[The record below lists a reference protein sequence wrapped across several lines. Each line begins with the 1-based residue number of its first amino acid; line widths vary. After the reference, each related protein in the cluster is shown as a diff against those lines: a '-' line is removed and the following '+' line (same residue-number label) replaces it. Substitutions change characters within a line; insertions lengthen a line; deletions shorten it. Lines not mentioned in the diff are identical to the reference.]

1 MALQFN
7 DNGLEI
13 DSFRDLF
20 QSLSDSYKGIYG
32 QDIDLDQE
40 SPDGQRVAIEAQA
53 RTDIEAALQWLY
65 SQMDPDFNTG
75 DMQQIIAKLHGLY
88 LRPGSR
94 SQRDLKVTVDRPV
107 LLYSGYKIRDQSNQV
122 WFISQDVTIVA
133 GTTTVT
139 FFAQS
144 FGKVTGLITDTFTQL
159 TPEPGVLSIIS
170 ETEAVVGRDEETSE
184 EFRQRRNRSLENPA
198 TGSTGAIFAKV
209 ANLAG
214 VTDLNINENDTK
226 VDDSITG
233 IPANSIWLVVEGG
246 AISEIVEVMVKQ
258 KGGGTGTKGSVTGRY
273 IETLVRPDGSTLQI
287 AHDMQLDRPIYK
299 PLHIQLK
306 AKRKK
311 TNDPVDIDS
320 LKTALAARIMHVG
333 ESIDA
338 NEFYEN
344 GYGVSRINFTLTDL
358 QISDDGLTFTDG
370 ELSPGFQ
377 GKFTIDTENIYIDEV
392 FA

>member
-7 DNGLEI
+7 DKGLEI
-13 DSFRDLF
+13 NTFRDLF
-20 QSLSDSYKGIYG
+20 QLLSDGYKGVYG

-53 RTDIEAALQWLY
+53 RADIEAALQWLY

-94 SQRDLKVTVDRPV
+94 SQRDLKVTTDRPV
-107 LLYSGYKIRDQSNQV
+107 LLYNGYRIRDQANQV
-122 WFISQDVTIVA
+122 WFIKQDVTVPS

-144 FGKVTGLITDTFTQL
+144 FGKVTGLVTDSFTQL
-159 TPEPGVLSIIS
+159 TPEPGILNIFADAP
-170 ETEAVVGRDEETSE
+170 AVVGRDEETPE
-184 EFRQRRNRSLENPA
+184 QFRQRRNRSLENPA

-209 ANLAG
+209 AQLAG
-214 VTDLNINENDTK
+214 VTDLNIGENDTK
-226 VDDSITG
+226 IDDATTG

-246 AISEIVEVMVKQ
+246 AVSEIVEIMVKQ

-273 IETLVRPDGSTLQI
+273 VETVVRPDGSTMLI
-287 AHDMQLDRPIYK
+287 AHDLRFDRPVYK
-299 PLHIQLK
+299 PLHIQLT
-306 AKRKK
+306 AKRKV
-311 TNDPVDIDS
+311 TGDPVDTDT
-320 LKTALAARIMHVG
+320 LKAALAKRVMHIG
-333 ESIDA
+333 ESVDA

-344 GYGVSRINFTLTDL
+344 GYSVGRVNFVLTNL
-358 QISDDGLTFTDG
+358 QISENGVSFTDG

-377 GKFTIDTENIYIDEV
+377 GKFTLDVMNIAIDEV
-392 FA
+392 IP

>member
-1 MALQFN
+1 MALQFDN
-7 DNGLEI
+7 NGLQI
-13 DSFRDLF
+13 DTFRDLF
-20 QSLSDSYKGIYG
+20 QTLSDAYKGIYG

-75 DMQQIIAKLHGLY
+75 DMQQVIAKLHGLY

-94 SQRDLKVTVDRPV
+94 SQRDLKVTTDRPV
-107 LLYSGYKIRDQSNQV
+107 LLYDGYKIRDQANQI
-122 WFISQDVTIVA
+122 WFVRQDVTVPA

-139 FFAQS
+139 FFAQN

-159 TPEPGVLSIIS
+159 TPELGVLNIFSDVA
-170 ETEAVVGRDEETSE
+170 AVVGRDEETPE

-209 ANLAG
+209 AQLPG
-214 VTDLNINENDTK
+214 VTDLNIDENDTK
-226 VDDSITG
+226 IDDVVTG

-258 KGGGTGTKGSVTGRY
+258 KGGGTGTKGSITGRY
-273 IETLVRPDGSTLQI
+273 VETLVRPDGTTLQI

-299 PLHIQLK
+299 LLHIQLT
-306 AKRKK
+306 AKRKV
-311 TNDPVDIDS
+311 TNDPIDTDT
-320 LKTALAARIMHVG
+320 LKEALAARVMHVG
-333 ESIDA
+333 EDIDA
-338 NEFYEN
+338 NEFYAN
-344 GYGVSRINFTLTDL
+344 GYSVGRVNYVLTNLKISADGV
-358 QISDDGLTFTDG
+358 TFTDG

-377 GKFTIDTENIYIDEV
+377 GKFTLNVANISINEV
-392 FA
+392 A

>member
-13 DSFRDLF
+13 DTFRDLF

-122 WFISQDVTIVA
+122 WFISQDVTIAA

-209 ANLAG
+209 ANIAG
-214 VTDLNINENDTK
+214 VTDLNIDENDTK
-226 VDDSITG
+226 ADDSITG

-377 GKFTIDTENIYIDEV
+377 GKFTIDKENIYIDEV

>member
-1 MALQFN
+1 MALHFN
-7 DNGLEI
+7 DNGLETNN
-13 DSFRDLF
+13 FREIF
-20 QSLSDSYKGIYG
+20 QTLSDGYKAIYG

-53 RTDIEAALQWLY
+53 RADIEAALQWLY

-94 SQRDLKVTVDRPV
+94 SQRDLKVTTDRTV

-122 WFISQDVTIVA
+122 WFVRQDVQIPA
-133 GTTTVT
+133 GTTSVT

-144 FGKVTGLITDTFTQL
+144 FGKITGLTTDTFTQL
-159 TPEPGVLSIIS
+159 TPEPGVVDITTD
-170 ETEAVVGRDEETSE
+170 TEIVVGRDEETPE

-209 ANLAG
+209 AQLAG
-214 VTDLNINENDTK
+214 VTDLNIDENDTK
-226 VDDSITG
+226 IDNEITG

-258 KGGGTGTKGSVTGRY
+258 KGGGTGTKGRITGRY
-273 IETLVRPDGSTLQI
+273 IETLVRPDGSILQI
-287 AHDMQLDRPIYK
+287 AHDMQFDRPTYK
-299 PLHIQLK
+299 PLHIKLT
-306 AKRKK
+306 AKRKVK
-311 TNDPVDIDS
+311 GEPIDIDT
-320 LKTALAARIMHVG
+320 LKKALASRVMHIG
-333 ESIDA
+333 ESVDA

-344 GYGVSRINFTLTDL
+344 GYGVSRVNFVLTNL
-358 QISDDGLTFTDG
+358 QISDDGITYTDA
-370 ELSPGFQ
+370 ELSPGFE
-377 GKFTIDTENIYIDEV
+377 GKFTLDVENIDISEV
-392 FA
+392 VL